1 MPLQKLQFRPG
12 INREGT
18 TLSNEGGWFESD
30 NVRFR
35 SGYPEK
41 IGGWVADQGI
51 ASAALQPPANAAP
64 LNPSSY
70 WGVCRS
76 LWNWINLAGLNL
88 LGVGTSLKFY
98 IQNGHSGF
106 FNDIT
111 PIRAVTT
118 GTATFAATNGS
129 STLTVTDSVH
139 AAQQGDF
146 VVYTDAASLGGNI
159 TATVLNAEF
168 QIASVLN
175 SNQYTIVAT
184 ATANASD
191 VSDGGASTVASY
203 QINTSS
209 ATSAV
214 ASGWGSGGWGGYIID
229 TQATALNGAINS
241 SVTGNITVDSTT
253 GFPASGLLLI
263 DTELLTY
270 SSKTSTT
277 FNITARGADGTVAA
291 SHTDNTVVDNATSFT
306 GWSESPAAV
315 VPVAQLR
322 LWSQSNYGEDCVIN
336 PRGGAMYYWANVTNP
351 NTFNRAQEIKA
362 GGSVV
367 TKAGTATVDSTCP
380 SLVNSIMV
388 SDASRFLISFGSN
401 DPSGVLFPTTLD
413 PLLIRWSDQEQF
425 YTWNPASTNQA
436 GDFKLS
442 HGSQIVAAIQTRQ
455 EILVLTDTAIYS
467 MQYLGPPYVWG
478 FQIMGDNISIIGPNA
493 IATASN
499 IVYWMGTDKFYMYSG
514 RVETLPSSLRQY
526 VYEDINLSQADQFFA
541 STNEGFSEIWWFY
554 CSTNSTTIDRYVVF
568 NHVERVW
575 SYGEMSRTA
584 WLDSALRNVPLATNY
599 NQQLLY
605 HETGNDDGTTNPP
618 SAIEAY
624 VQSSDFDI
632 GDGHNFGLVSRIIP
646 DVTFDGSNGA
656 QPIVNFS
663 VRPRQFPG
671 TNYGPA
677 DSPDVISAQN
687 YNGQQYYTV
696 QLFTEQV
703 YVRIRGRQMAF
714 KIGSTTVGVAW
725 QLGAPR
731 IDVRP
736 DGRR

>member
-12 INREGT
+12 VNREGT
-18 TLSNEGGWFESD
+18 TLANEGGWFEAD

-41 IGGWVADQGI
+41 IGGWVSDQGT
-51 ASAALQPPANAAP
+51 ASAALQPPANTAP
-64 LNPSSY
+64 LNASSY
-70 WGVCRS
+70 WGICRS
-76 LWNWINLAGLNL
+76 LWNWINLAGYNL
-88 LGVGTSLKFY
+88 LGLGTSLKFY
-98 IQNGHSGF
+98 IQNGVSGF

-111 PIRAVTT
+111 PIRATTT
-118 GTATFAATNGS
+118 GTATFAATTGL
-129 STLTVTDSVH
+129 STLTVTDSIH
-139 AAQQGDF
+139 GAQAGDF
-146 VVYTDAASLGGNI
+146 VSFTNAASLGGNI

-168 QIASVLN
+168 QIVSVLN

-184 ATANASD
+184 ATANSSD
-191 VSDGGASTVASY
+191 SGNGGASTVAEY

-209 ATSAV
+209 ATTSV
-214 ASGWGSGGWGGYIID
+214 TSGWGSGGWGGYIVA

-241 SVTGNITVDSTT
+241 SVTGSITVDSTSN
-253 GFPASGLLLI
+253 FPASGLLLI
-263 DTELLTY
+263 ETELLSY
-270 SSKTSTT
+270 SSKTPTT
-277 FNITARGADGTVAA
+277 FVITARGVDGTAAA
-291 SHTDNTVVDNATSFT
+291 SHADNTVVDNATSFT
-306 GWSESPAAV
+306 GWSESPAATV
-315 VPVAQLR
+315 AVAQLR
-322 LWSQSNYGEDCVIN
+322 LWSQSNYGEDLVIN

-351 NTFNRAQEIKA
+351 STFNRAQEIEA
-362 GGSVV
+362 GGNVV
-367 TKAGTATVDSTCP
+367 TKAGTQTVDSTCP
-380 SLVNSIMV
+380 SLVNNIMV
-388 SDASRFLISFGSN
+388 SDASRFVIAFGCN
-401 DPSGVLFPTTLD
+401 DPTGGLFPTSLD

-436 GDFKLS
+436 GDYKLS
-442 HGSQIVAAIQTRQ
+442 HGSKIVANIQTRQ
-455 EILVLTDTAIYS
+455 EILVLTDTAVYS

-514 RVETLPSSLRQY
+514 RVETLPSSVRQY
-526 VYEDINLSQADQFFA
+526 VYDDIDLNQADQFFA
-541 STNEGFSEIWWFY
+541 STNEGYNEVWWFY
-554 CSTNSTTIDRYVVF
+554 CSLGSTTINRYVVF
-568 NHVERVW
+568 NHLERVW

-584 WLDSALRNVPLATNY
+584 WLDSPLRNVPMATNY

-618 SAIEAY
+618 SPIEAY
-624 VQSSDFDI
+624 IQSSDFDI

-646 DVTFDGSNGA
+646 DITFDGSNA
-656 QPIVNFS
+656 NEPTVTFA

-671 TNYGPA
+671 TNYGTSDNP
-677 DSPDVISAQN
+677 SVTSAQN
-687 YNGQQYYTV
+687 YIGVPTYNV
-696 QLFTEQV
+696 QEFTEQV
-703 YVRIRGRQMAF
+703 FVRIRGRQMAF
-714 KIGSTTVGVAW
+714 KISSATVGVAW

>member
-12 INREGT
+12 VNREGT

-41 IGGWVADQGI
+41 IGGWVSDQGV
-51 ASAALQPPANAAP
+51 ASAALQPPANTAP
-64 LNPSSY
+64 LNPASY
-70 WGVCRS
+70 WGICRS
-76 LWNWINLAGLNL
+76 LWNWINLAGFNL

-98 IQNGHSGF
+98 IQNGVSGF

-111 PIRAVTT
+111 PIRATTT

-129 STLTVTDSVH
+129 STLTVTDGVH
-139 AAQQGDF
+139 LAQQGDF
-146 VVYTDAASLGGNI
+146 VTYTNAASLGGNI

-168 QIASVLN
+168 QIVSILN
-175 SNQYTIVAT
+175 ANQYTIVAT

-191 VSDGGASTVASY
+191 SGTGGSSTVAAY

-209 ATSAV
+209 ATASV
-214 ASGWGSGGWGGYIID
+214 TSGWGSGGWGGYIID

-241 SVTGNITVDSTT
+241 SVTGSITVDSTA
-253 GFPASGLLLI
+253 GFPASGLILI

-277 FNITARGADGTVAA
+277 FVITARGADGTVAA
-291 SHTDNTVVDNATSFT
+291 SHADNTVVDNATSFT
-306 GWSESPAAV
+306 GWGESPAASV
-315 VPVAQLR
+315 AVAQLR

-351 NTFNRAQEIKA
+351 NTFNRAQIIEA

-367 TKAGTATVDSTCP
+367 TKAGTVTVDSTCP
-380 SLVNSIMV
+380 SLVNAIMV
-388 SDASRFLISFGSN
+388 SDASRFVVAFGCN
-401 DPSGVLFPTTLD
+401 DASGTLFPTTLD

-425 YTWNPASTNQA
+425 YTWNPAATNQA

-442 HGSQIVAAIQTRQ
+442 HGSKIVAAIQTRQ

-493 IATASN
+493 VATASN

-514 RVETLPSSLRQY
+514 RVETLPSSVRQY
-526 VYEDINLSQADQFFA
+526 VYDNINLSQADQFFA
-541 STNEGFSEIWWFY
+541 STNEGYNEIWWFY
-554 CSTNSTTIDRYVVF
+554 CSASSTVVDRYVVF

-575 SYGEMSRTA
+575 FYGEMSRTA
-584 WLDSALRNVPLATNY
+584 WLDSPLRNVPLATNY
-599 NQQLLY
+599 DQQLLY

-646 DVTFDGSNGA
+646 DVTFDGSNA
-656 QPIVNFS
+656 NEPIVNFS

-671 TNYGPA
+671 SNYGTADNPA
-677 DSPDVISAQN
+677 VTSAQN
-687 YNGQQYYTV
+687 YLPQQYYPV

-714 KIGSTTVGVAW
+714 KISSTTLGVAW

>member
-12 INREGT
+12 VNREGT

-41 IGGWVADQGI
+41 IGGWVTDQGI
-51 ASAALQPPANAAP
+51 ASAALQPPANPAP
-64 LNPSSY
+64 LNPASY
-70 WGVCRS
+70 WGICRS
-76 LWNWINLAGLNL
+76 LWNWINLAGYNL
-88 LGVGTSLKFY
+88 LGLGTSLKFY
-98 IQNGHSGF
+98 IQNGVSGF
-106 FNDIT
+106 FNDVT
-111 PIRAVTT
+111 PIRTTTT

-129 STLTVTDSVH
+129 STLTVTDDVH
-139 AAQQGDF
+139 GAQEGDF
-146 VVYTDAASLGGNI
+146 VTYTNAVSLGGNI

-168 QIASVLN
+168 QITLVLN
-175 SNQYTIVAT
+175 ANQYTITAT

-191 VSDGGASTVASY
+191 VGNGGASTVAEY
-203 QINTSS
+203 QINTSV
-209 ATSAV
+209 ATAAV
-214 ASGWGSGGWGGYIID
+214 TSGWGAGGWGGYIVA
-229 TQATALNGAINS
+229 TQATALNGSINN
-241 SVTGNITVDSTT
+241 SVTGSITVDSTA

-263 DTELLTY
+263 ETELLSY

-277 FNITARGADGTVAA
+277 FVITARGIEGTVAA
-291 SHTDNTVVDNATSFT
+291 SHADNTVVDNATSFT
-306 GWSESPAAV
+306 GWSESPAVAV
-315 VPVAQLR
+315 VVPQLR
-322 LWSQSNYGEDCVIN
+322 LWSQSNYGEDLIIN

-351 NTFNRAQEIKA
+351 NIFNRAQIIQA
-362 GGSVV
+362 GANVV
-367 TKAGTATVDSTCP
+367 TKAGTVTVDSTCP
-380 SLVNSIMV
+380 SLVNQIMI
-388 SDASRFLISFGSN
+388 SDASRFLIAFGCN
-401 DPSGVLFPTTLD
+401 DISGTLFPTALD

-425 YTWNPASTNQA
+425 YTWNPATANQA

-442 HGSQIVAAIQTRQ
+442 HGSKIVATLQTRQ
-455 EILVLTDTAIYS
+455 EIVVLTDTAIYS
-467 MQYLGPPYVWG
+467 MQYLGPPFVWG

-514 RVETLPSSLRQY
+514 RVETLPSSVRQY
-526 VYEDINLSQADQFFA
+526 VYDNINLSQADQFFA
-541 STNEGFSEIWWFY
+541 STNEGYNEIWWFY
-554 CSTNSTTIDRYVVF
+554 CSANSTVVDRYVVY

-584 WLDSALRNVPLATNY
+584 WLDSPLRDVPLSTNY
-599 NQQLLY
+599 DQQLLY
-605 HETGNDDGTTNPP
+605 QETGNDDGTTNPP

-632 GDGHNFGLVSRIIP
+632 GDGHNFGLVTRVIP
-646 DVTFDGSNGA
+646 DVTFDGSNGN
-656 QPIVNFS
+656 QPTVNFS

-671 TNYGPA
+671 TNYGTA
-677 DSPDVISAQN
+677 DNPIVTSAQN
-687 YNGQQYYTV
+687 YQTQQYYTV
-696 QLFTEQV
+696 QEFTEQV

-714 KIGSTTVGVAW
+714 KISSNTVGVAW